1 MSAGQS
7 LDRGRAAL
15 LALAVAVALA
25 AGGAAAQTPTTLLG
39 ISIPDRVAGLSH
51 LAPTDFEKDSPGMG
65 YGIRFP
71 SSDWTIDVYIYDLRM
86 KSIPDDPNSAAVQS
100 ALSEAKDEIAEIA
113 KRGDYQNVG
122 LKDTLNIADAAGH
135 ARFVCA
141 EYNYFHKRRG
151 VDLDSYLCLAGVRG
165 EFFQIRMDTAKNTA
179 AANDARGF
187 VKAWIGAWMP
197 VLWPSH

>member
-51 LAPTDFEKDSPGMG
+51 LAPIDFEKDSPGMG

-113 KRGDYQNVG
+113 KRGDYQNVR

-135 ARFVCA
+135 ARA
-141 EYNYFHKRRG
+141 
-151 VDLDSYLCLAGVRG
+151 STS
-165 EFFQIRMDTAKNTA
+165 TAISVSPVSGA
-179 AANDARGF
+179 SFSRS
-187 VKAWIGAWMP
+187 AWTRQKTPLQPMTRA
-197 VLWPSH
+197 VS